1 MKFNSN
7 GHCASI
13 SIVIALLAI
22 PPLCYA
28 NPTSDKASIEEV
40 KKETSDLIQT
50 LKSYTANQ
58 RDEAIRK
65 TKATLD
71 DMDVRIKALQTRINE
86 DWDKMDKATR
96 EKAQAGLKSLR
107 EQRARVEEW
116 FGRLKSSSVGA
127 WGHMKKGFS
136 DAYGSLYDAW
146 EKSENEFGPDK

>member
-1 MKFNSN
+1 MNFNSN
-7 GHCASI
+7 GRWASI

-22 PPLCYA
+22 SPLSYA
-28 NPTSDKASIEEV
+28 SPTSDKTSIEEV

-65 TKATLD
+65 TKSALD
-71 DMDVRIKALQTRINE
+71 DMDERIKALQAHINN
-86 DWDKMDKATR
+86 DWDKMDKETR
-96 EKAQAGLKSLR
+96 KKSQAGLKALR
-107 EQRARVEEW
+107 EQRTRVGEW
-116 FGRLKSSSVGA
+116 YERLKNSSVDA

-146 EKSENEFGPDK
+146 EKSEKEFGAGK